1 MKSCVACGWFVHTD
15 DHVCVCV
22 CVCAPARLP
31 PRAKGKPT
39 VILAQ
44 TIKGYGLGTTFEG
57 RNATHQMKELTID
70 EIKLFRDRHRI
81 PVTDEEIEKDQYAMP
96 YYHPGQDAP
105 EIKYL
110 QERRQKLG
118 GYVPVGVARD
128 TTRCQCHRSL
138 LINTPV
144 RVRVNEQIATTMA
157 FVRLLRDLMR
167 DKNIGKRIVPIIP
180 DEAPYLLGMNS
191 FPNG

>member
-1 MKSCVACGWFVHTD
+1 KKAHAAYK
-15 DHVCVCV
+15 
-22 CVCAPARLP
+22 APTESEV
-31 PRAKGKPT
+31 KPT
-39 VILAQ
+39 FVLAH
-44 TIKGYGLGTTFEG
+44 TIQAYGLGTTFEG
-57 RNATHQMKELTID
+57 RNATHQTKELPID

-81 PVTDEEIEKDQYAMP
+81 PVTDEEIEKDQSAMP

-118 GYVPVGVARD
+118 GYVPERRKKYDPLPMPPESTYKHARKGSGK
-128 TTRCQCHRSL
+128 Q
-138 LINTPV
+138 
-144 RVRVNEQIATTMA
+144 QIATTMA

-180 DEAPYLLGMNS
+180 DEA
-191 FPNG
+191 